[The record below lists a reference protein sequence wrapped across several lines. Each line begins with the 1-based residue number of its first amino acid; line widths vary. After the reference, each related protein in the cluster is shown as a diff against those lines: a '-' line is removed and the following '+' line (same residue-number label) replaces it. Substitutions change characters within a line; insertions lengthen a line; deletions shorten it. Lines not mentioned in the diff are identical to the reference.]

1 MNHNA
6 FKIMLDCINLA
17 GLTFIVLFGVFII
30 IKEALKRL

>member
-17 GLTFIVLFGVFII
+17 GLTFIVLLGLVII
-30 IKEALKRL
+30 IKEALKKL